1 VRLRVKEKLT
11 APSRTVRMQEADR
24 REVLQQRHPGVGRK
38 PASEP
43 GGPVVTAGLRGAR
56 HARAVHR
63 GRLVRAGRQRTGP
76 RHGHGGGRV
85 AERARGLVQGVLQGR
100 RLLRGRHPGRRARAL
115 PLRRRRAPLDYLDD
129 LVAVQRGVTVVCSAG
144 NDGPKPRTVTNV
156 APVRAP
162 RTGTSRPT
170 STS

>member
-1 VRLRVKEKLT
+1 VGHGTHVLSTAGGSFVQGASVLGHGTGTAAGGSPSARVASYKACYK
-11 APSRTVRMQEADR
+11 AVGCSEADILDGVH
-24 REVLQQRHPGVGRK
+24 VLSLSVG
-38 PASEP
+38 
-43 GGPVVTAGLRGAR
+43 G
-56 HARAVHR
+56 
-63 GRLVRAGRQRTGP
+63 
-76 RHGHGGGRV
+76 
-85 AERARGLVQGVLQGR
+85 
-100 RLLRGRHPGRRARAL
+100 
-115 PLRRRRAPLDYLDD
+115 APLDYLDD